1 MNVKEFVDEYC
12 QITGRPAYTITVD
25 EFLKIKEKCN
35 GFVQV
40 PILLSGKE
48 ENVPKIEKELEP
60 LPKKQEVVS
69 SKQKEDV
76 PARKDVASKTEERS
90 PSFEETKQV
99 LKPETPVQNQ
109 IVKEPAEEKSKSIV
123 QKPLERKKEPPADQ
137 MQIALQMLKSIQ
149 G

>member
-48 ENVPKIEKELEP
+48 ENVPQIEKELEP
-60 LPKKQEVVS
+60 LPKKQEVAP

-76 PARKDVASKTEERS
+76 SARKDVESKTEERS
-90 PSFEETKQV
+90 TSFKETKQET
-99 LKPETPVQNQ
+99 KPEISVPNQ
-109 IVKEPAEEKSKSIV
+109 IAKEPVEEKREPIV
-123 QKPLERKKEPPADQ
+123 QKPLETKKEPPVDK
-137 MQIALQMLKSIQ
+137 MQVALQMLKSIQ